1 LRIGAELIC
10 RAVPGA
16 PFVFPIAGNVMA
28 EEDDQPDL
36 DAIED
41 SDEAP
46 KGLFARF
53 KKFIIIGGV
62 AFVLLGGGAGA
73 YFMGLFGG
81 GEAGEEIAQA
91 PPAVFYDLP
100 EMTVNLS
107 SVDTRTRFLKVRISL
122 EMENARTI
130 DDIEPQLPRVLD
142 AFQIYLR
149 ELRSTDLDGSA
160 GMHRLKE
167 ELTRRVN
174 LAIYPSQ
181 IDGVL
186 FREIIVQ

>member
-1 LRIGAELIC
+1 ME
-10 RAVPGA
+10 
-16 PFVFPIAGNVMA
+16 

-41 SDEAP
+41 ADAPP
-46 KGLFARF
+46 KGLFARYR
-53 KKFIIIGGV
+53 KFIIIG
-62 AFVLLGGGAGA
+62 AAAAVLLAGGGAA
-73 YFMGLFGG
+73 AFFMGFLDGG
-81 GEAGEEIAQA
+81 SGERVAEV

-107 SVDTRTRFLKVRISL
+107 SVDERKRYLKVRISL
-122 EMENARTI
+122 EMENEDTI
-130 DDIEPQLPRVLD
+130 EDIEPQLPRVLD

>member
-1 LRIGAELIC
+1 MEE
-10 RAVPGA
+10 
-16 PFVFPIAGNVMA
+16 

-36 DAIED
+36 EAMDDAEG
-41 SDEAP
+41 SP

-53 KKFIIIGGV
+53 RIVIIAAAAVIVLAGGGV
-62 AFVLLGGGAGA
+62 GA

-81 GEAGEEIAQA
+81 SGESVAEV

-107 SVDTRTRFLKVRISL
+107 SVDERKRYLKVRISL
-122 EMENARTI
+122 EMENEETI
-130 DDIEPQLPRVLD
+130 EDIEPQLPRVLD